1 MSGAIWSFVFGLVL
15 SIGLVPL
22 CRIVA
27 FKTGQVAHPR
37 NDRWHRSSVPLLGG
51 VAIAL
56 ATLIVAVATGVAVE
70 LAAPLAGAMFISAA
84 GLADDV
90 LSLKPATKLLAQ
102 IVVAA
107 WLVYFGYRLNWIES
121 RLIDSV
127 LTMMWVV
134 GLTNAFNLL
143 DNMDGLCAGTALVVA
158 VMLGA
163 GLMEGAGPL
172 RAGAELSWLGALAG
186 AVGGLPGLQ
195 LSARVDLHGR

>member
-27 FKTGQVAHPR
+27 FRTGVVAHPR
-37 NDRWHRSSVPLLGG
+37 NDRWHRATVPLLGG

-56 ATLIVAVATGVAVE
+56 STLIVAIATGNAVD
-70 LAAPLAGAMFISAA
+70 LAVPLSAAMFISVA

-90 LSLKPATKLLAQ
+90 LNLKPATKLLAQ

-127 LTMMWVV
+127 LTMVWVV
-134 GLTNAFNLL
+134 GSHQR
-143 DNMDGLCAGTALVVA
+143 VQ
-158 VMLGA
+158 
-163 GLMEGAGPL
+163 P
-172 RAGAELSWLGALAG
+172 
-186 AVGGLPGLQ
+186 
-195 LSARVDLHGR
+195 ARQHGRPVRGHRTGRGADAGRGPDRRRRPDSAPGRS